1 MQKNINSSGFSIL
14 MAIGTIAVLL
24 LLVSSLALTYIR
36 EYKITRFSY
45 NDVLAS
51 TNAEWAF
58 EYGMLKAK
66 NHKDG
71 FQDTVTNTEP
81 DGKILELLTP
91 RSKWVKTE
99 YSIIASSKDKTFVI
113 ENFQHLIIPLFVSNE
128 WIMSPWW
135 VQSKNPSYQTGSINT
150 SNLSIVGVWDLAWS
164 ITAMSGSETISITG
178 SGDINTT
185 KTGIIRIQ
193 TNQCYSQ
200 VDGSIKDC
208 KFFVPGD
215 DEILYSYDETMKI
228 SDFLSTKIDP
238 YYTLYNST
246 PWSKSIT
253 ISWSSPFSLPT
264 MVLTAKSKKWDSSQI
279 FQFTEDKW
287 KFYDALKYGIYNTGP

>member
-1 MQKNINSSGFSIL
+1 MQKILNSSGSAIL

-45 NDVLAS
+45 NDVLSS

-58 EYGMLKAK
+58 EYGMLKSK

-71 FQDTVTNTEP
+71 FQDTVSNIEP
-81 DGKILELLTP
+81 DGKILELITS

-99 YSIIASSKDKTFVI
+99 YTIIASSKDETFDI
-113 ENFQHLIIPLFVSNE
+113 QSKQHLIIPLFVSNE
-128 WIMSPWW
+128 SVISPWW
-135 VQSKNPSYQTGSINT
+135 VQSKNPTYQTGTMNT
-150 SNLSIVGVWDLAWS
+150 SNLSIVGIWDLTWT

-178 SGDINTT
+178 SGDINST

-193 TNQCYSQ
+193 ANQCYSQ

-208 KFFVPGD
+208 KFLVPGD
-215 DEILYSYDETMKI
+215 DELLYSYDETVKI

-238 YYTLYNST
+238 YFTLYNATS
-246 PWSKSIT
+246 WAKSIT
-253 ISWSSPFSLPT
+253 ITWDAPFSLPT
-264 MVLTAKSKKWDSSQI
+264 MILTAKSRKWDSSQI

-287 KFYDALKYGIYNTGP
+287 RYYDALKYGIYNTAP